1 MPIDCADSD
10 AESEGN
16 RGYRAPFSN
25 YANLKVPQMPQGL
38 TQVSGTAPVLNQHQF
53 TNLTGRSDASSVS
66 QKSLPMNWQGQG
78 QGHKKPD
85 VRELQAMAKAV
96 GERCGDDQVEPAMSM
111 LGFMTDVLFGARK
124 SSQIRGAIPSYV
136 HRPSPNTIE
145 RIVQRV
151 GDYENADAARSLL
164 TKLADCLFGQESGG
178 SSPHFYADEAD
189 QDANLDMFGLL
200 VEFCGALLSQ

>member
-1 MPIDCADSD
+1 
-10 AESEGN
+10 
-16 RGYRAPFSN
+16 
-25 YANLKVPQMPQGL
+25 
-38 TQVSGTAPVLNQHQF
+38 
-53 TNLTGRSDASSVS
+53 
-66 QKSLPMNWQGQG
+66 MNWQ
-78 QGHKKPD
+78 KKPD

-111 LGFMTDVLFGARK
+111 LGFMTDVLFGARM